1 MDHIND
7 IFNDIKPEL
16 NNDELN
22 REDQLQVQKL
32 SAVDYLFQ
40 NNLENAI
47 EVLTDIEELN
57 EKINNIETDKNE

>member
-7 IFNDIKPEL
+7 IFNDINPEL

-22 REDQLQVQKL
+22 REDQLQAQKL

-40 NNLENAI
+40 NDLENAI